1 MKGLLLKDF
10 YMITKYCRGILL
22 IMLMFMTIDIVSGN
36 PVTDFVF
43 MMYPFIIIGMIP
55 VTLIS
60 YDERERWNI
69 YSLVLPYSKKEIVSS
84 KYLTGLLVN
93 IPTAVLYCAVY
104 SAKMLINGEFLTE
117 VVVSMIIMMLC
128 AGILFPS
135 FVLPF
140 IFKLGAE
147 KGRIVY
153 LITIGAAGGLCAAI
167 TGADGSL
174 NGTVMKL
181 CSVSSGIIVFLLS
194 VGLYVLSWFLSVK
207 FYEKREL

>member
-10 YMITKYCRGILL
+10 YMIRKYCRGILL
-22 IMLMFMTIDIVSGN
+22 IMLMFMTIEIVSGN
-36 PVTDFVF
+36 SAPDFVF
-43 MMYPFIIIGMIP
+43 MIYPLIIIGMIP

-69 YSLVLPYSKKEIVSS
+69 YSSVLPYSKKEIVLS
-84 KYLTGLLVN
+84 KYLTGLLITV
-93 IPTAVLYCAVY
+93 PTAVLYCAVY
-104 SAKMLINGEFLTE
+104 SVKMIINGEFLTE
-117 VVVSMIIMMLC
+117 VIVSMIIMMLF

-153 LITIGAAGGLCAAI
+153 LITIGAVGGVCAAI
-167 TGADGSL
+167 TGADGGL
-174 NGTVMKL
+174 NGAIMKL
-181 CSVSSGIIVFLLS
+181 CSVTSGIVVFILS
-194 VGLYVLSWFLSVK
+194 VGLYALSCFLSVK
-207 FYEKREL
+207 FYEKKEL